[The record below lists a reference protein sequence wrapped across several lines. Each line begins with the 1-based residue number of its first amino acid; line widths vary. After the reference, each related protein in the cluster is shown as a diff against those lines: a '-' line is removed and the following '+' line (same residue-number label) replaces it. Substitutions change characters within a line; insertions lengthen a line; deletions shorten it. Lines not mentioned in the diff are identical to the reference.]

1 MSVATTS
8 VQSAPE
14 INTNSTQDPQKSASL
29 HGRAF
34 HKISDGGKYI
44 IQSINKV
51 AQSIL
56 STCIYVVSFG
66 RCDLDSLKN
75 YLFSNQVASKDNETV
90 PSGNLPKRP
99 APPLPPSAP
108 PLPPPVP
115 TSEQLNRVS
124 SSRFSSAET
133 REPTF
138 RSSIA
143 SGDLNRSSSVR
154 SSHSRQDFSQEDSSP
169 TLEGSTNVR
178 ETSSSLLG
186 TNTDYVSGQEDSEP
200 SHKEIKTKDPKTG
213 FMGITKNSVMEAL
226 KNLKKTKKI
235 NQE

>member
-8 VQSAPE
+8 VQSSPK
-14 INTNSTQDPQKSASL
+14 INTNFTQDPQKSTSL
-29 HGRAF
+29 HGRVF
-34 HKISDGGKYI
+34 HKISDGGKCI

-75 YLFSNQVASKDNETV
+75 YLFSNQTALKGDESISSNH
-90 PSGNLPKRP
+90 LPTRS

-108 PLPPPVP
+108 PPPPVP

-124 SSRFSSAET
+124 SSRSSSAET
-133 REPTF
+133 REP
-138 RSSIA
+138 
-143 SGDLNRSSSVR
+143 GDLNRSSSVR
-154 SSHSRQDFSQEDSSP
+154 SNLPRQDFSQED
-169 TLEGSTNVR
+169 STNVR

-186 TNTDYVSGQEDSEP
+186 TNTDYVSEQEDSES
-200 SHKEIKTKDPKTG
+200 SHKEIKTKDPKAG
-213 FMGITKNSVMEAL
+213 FIGVTKNNVMEAL
-226 KNLKKTKKI
+226 KNLRKTKKI